1 MHGGKWIGVCFIA
14 LCGVSCNALA
24 DWTGKGEI
32 GASLASGNSENE
44 SANAALE
51 VKNTRDKWTH
61 TLGWP
66 ETTAATAPSQIQS
79 DGRSAA
85 SPTTRSPITPTGSA
99 RGVTRTTG
107 SVRSSSRRRSRAVW
121 DTRS

>member
-14 LCGVSCNALA
+14 LCGVSCDALA

-44 SANAALE
+44 SA
-51 VKNTRDKWTH
+51 
-61 TLGWP
+61 
-66 ETTAATAPSQIQS
+66 PSQIQS

-85 SPTTRSPITPTGSA
+85 SPTTRSPIAPTGSA
-99 RGVTRTTG
+99 RSVYEDDRFSAFEFQASLSTG
-107 SVRSSSRRRSRAVW
+107 LGYKIVDTERSSTSSSIRPRSS
-121 DTRS
+121 TGF